1 MVSYGDRNDL
11 VFSQSTLYSLMLF
24 TTERNVDLDIHYVM
38 LSFDQL
44 SIIQKIRMH
53 LNKNKYVYK
62 WSWHAL
68 NLKFMSMRKI
78 QFRMGLYFERE
89 FAWDEKRQ
97 QLAFAHDI
105 LISLKSE
112 VGVHKTSFIQTFFI
126 EVIVAR
132 KSEQL
137 CIFVLS
143 VSILR
148 LAAIYGLIVY

>member
-1 MVSYGDRNDL
+1 M
-11 VFSQSTLYSLMLF
+11 
-24 TTERNVDLDIHYVM
+24 
-38 LSFDQL
+38 
-44 SIIQKIRMH
+44 
-53 LNKNKYVYK
+53 
-62 WSWHAL
+62 
-68 NLKFMSMRKI
+68 
-78 QFRMGLYFERE
+78 
-89 FAWDEKRQ
+89 
-97 QLAFAHDI
+97 
-105 LISLKSE
+105 E